1 MWTKMVTRLF
11 LSLPFAKYGGAQV
24 EQLHWMWIKVFII
37 KFHQMAAVEWNTI
50 TSIKHCS
57 SSPPTFVLPDKFFCF
72 QIPAEFCCISSLYIL
87 PFYSFLW
94 IICLMFCNKMVSQEK
109 NITLSL
115 LKQLWYSC
123 IFVATPDTNRMMPCV
138 LVWIWKFL
146 KCIKTW
152 EKCVY
157 LFIEKP
163 PFQIFGW

>member
-1 MWTKMVTRLF
+1 MNIIRTETFIDKKMIRLVVFHQKMLLVKRNTMAYIPYNGHWQHWLMRTKMVTRLF

-50 TSIKHCS
+50 TSIKRCS

-94 IICLMFCNKMVSQEK
+94 IICLMFCN
-109 NITLSL
+109 
-115 LKQLWYSC
+115 
-123 IFVATPDTNRMMPCV
+123 
-138 LVWIWKFL
+138 
-146 KCIKTW
+146 
-152 EKCVY
+152 
-157 LFIEKP
+157 
-163 PFQIFGW
+163 